1 MKRNTPGAQPP
12 QLLPFLANVHL
23 ALLLAVAFPIIVT
36 FTEAIFK
43 IELPD
48 QIWTLVGAAS
58 MKLFDIANGVLDIY
72 SRHYGAMNHSIT
84 NIPEEST

>member
-1 MKRNTPGAQPP
+1 MSARASSTGVQPP

-58 MKLFDIANGVLDIY
+58 MKLFDIANGILDIY
-72 SRHYGAMNHSIT
+72 SRHYLSLIHI
-84 NIPEEST
+84 